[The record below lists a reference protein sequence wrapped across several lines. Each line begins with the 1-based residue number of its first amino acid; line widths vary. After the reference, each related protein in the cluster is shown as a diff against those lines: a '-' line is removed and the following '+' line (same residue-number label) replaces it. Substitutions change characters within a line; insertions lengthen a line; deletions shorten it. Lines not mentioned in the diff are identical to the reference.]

1 MQHTDDTDPSQRVV
15 SLLAAGVGETAP
27 GARDQ
32 LRLQC
37 VQLLYTL
44 VRSEAWFQR
53 PLVALD
59 VGAVLHVVAADAT
72 AAPAVRVAAC
82 TLFLHLAA
90 RGPEQAAA
98 LQVWDLCS
106 SVGIAGGDCTHS

>member
-1 MQHTDDTDPSQRVV
+1 M
-15 SLLAAGVGETAP
+15 
-27 GARDQ
+27 
-32 LRLQC
+32 
-37 VQLLYTL
+37 
-44 VRSEAWFQR
+44 RSESWFQR

-72 AAPAVRVAAC
+72 AAPTVRVAAC

-98 LQVWDLCS
+98 LQVRDSTRVFVCRRRWS
-106 SVGIAGGDCTHS
+106 IATTHTVRTL